1 MKLHSLNNFVQ
12 TPKYAADIS
21 DKDGSNIVSVRNEN
35 NGEYEPLEYGII
47 SEEQAKERA
56 RQLNEEYR
64 QDIKELEH
72 QNNKL

>member
-1 MKLHSLNNFVQ
+1 MQ
-12 TPKYAADIS
+12 KYIS
-21 DKDGSNIVSVRNEN
+21 EPNGNLDGTYIVSKWNEMTQS
-35 NGEYEPLEYGII
+35 YTPLEDGFI